1 MTASSLTSGLLST
14 YTSDP
19 SFENHGFT
27 IWPSPLWRFKG
38 CALQWTWA
46 KGQVMTHW
54 NLNSKTLNNG
64 GIYLRGLLQGLE
76 NRKAQEMPGIINI
89 IIFITKYHHLEA
101 KIAPSSSLN
110 FVSQTILLYTLE
122 QQRRY
127 FEFLKIH
134 FPYPPWAFVKTTS
147 LYGIS
152 SQSFSP
158 LKILTIFKGSQKNI
172 TFTWKL
178 REIPNKRTSGKSS
191 PYEVQVHVYALSPTK
206 THVLWRWK

>member
-1 MTASSLTSGLLST
+1 
-14 YTSDP
+14 
-19 SFENHGFT
+19 
-27 IWPSPLWRFKG
+27 
-38 CALQWTWA
+38 
-46 KGQVMTHW
+46 MTHW

-127 FEFLKIH
+127 SEFLKIH
-134 FPYPPWAFVKTTS
+134 FPYPPWAFVKTAS

-158 LKILTIFKGSQKNI
+158 LKILTIFKGSQK
-172 TFTWKL
+172 K
-178 REIPNKRTSGKSS
+178 
-191 PYEVQVHVYALSPTK
+191 
-206 THVLWRWK
+206 